1 MERNTK
7 QKEII
12 YEVLKDCHLHPSLP
26 ELTKLVWE
34 KNPSIGQATVYRVM
48 NKLVAKGE
56 VEKIASIDHNIRYDI
71 AKDHYHFQCVRCGKI
86 EDIFYNKT
94 EKEEIKNYLRVE
106 MLILLILLGM
116 GCVLLVQRIIIKRK
130 KVYKWN

>member
-94 EKEEIKNYLRVE
+94 EKEEIKKLFKGRNVNIFDFVGY
-106 MLILLILLGM
+106 GM
-116 GCVLLVQRIIIKRK
+116 CSTCLKD
-130 KVYKWN
+130 NH

>member
-12 YEVLKDCHLHPSLP
+12 YEVLKDFHLHPSLP

-94 EKEEIKNYLRVE
+94 EKEEIKKLFKGRNVNTFDFVGY
-106 MLILLILLGM
+106 GM
-116 GCVLLVQRIIIKRK
+116 CSTCSKD
-130 KVYKWN
+130 NH

>member
-94 EKEEIKNYLRVE
+94 EKEELTKLFKGRNVHTFDFVGY
-106 MLILLILLGM
+106 GM
-116 GCVLLVQRIIIKRK
+116 CSTCSKD
-130 KVYKWN
+130 NH

>member
-1 MERNTK
+1 
-7 QKEII
+7 
-12 YEVLKDCHLHPSLP
+12 
-26 ELTKLVWE
+26 
-34 KNPSIGQATVYRVM
+34 M

-94 EKEEIKNYLRVE
+94 EKEEIKKLFKGRNVNTFDFVGY
-106 MLILLILLGM
+106 GM
-116 GCVLLVQRIIIKRK
+116 CSTCSKD
-130 KVYKWN
+130 NH

>member
-94 EKEEIKNYLRVE
+94 EKEEIKKLFKGRNVNTFDFVGY
-106 MLILLILLGM
+106 GM
-116 GCVLLVQRIIIKRK
+116 CSNCSKD
-130 KVYKWN
+130 NH